1 METESAAYLPLN
13 RLPRLSRL
21 MSIFEVL
28 YMCGLK
34 SSSFSNFKRGLNEM
48 PTCSVQEIHLDIA
61 ALSGFRCSDSREK
74 LVADP

>member
-61 ALSGFRCSDSREK
+61 ALRGFRCSDSREK